1 MFDVGCS
8 MFNNLFLFL
17 SAFQIF
23 SISAFTQSL
32 PMNTLPLDLRLRIV
46 DAYDAGQGTRDE
58 IAIRFGVSTGMVKKL
73 LQQRRDTGD
82 IAPRHQHSGRKP
94 IILPSHRKIMRKLLS
109 QKNNITLIQMRQ
121 KLGLQC
127 SLSAIHHVLTEMG
140 LKRHK
145 KCRSERGDFSAHG

>member
-1 MFDVGCS
+1 MFDVQQPLPLPFS
-8 MFNNLFLFL
+8 F
-17 SAFQIF
+17 SDFQHF
-23 SISAFTQSL
+23 SFYPIP
-32 PMNTLPLDLRLRIV
+32 PMNTLPLDLRQRIV

-109 QKNNITLIQMRQ
+109 QKNNITLVQMRQ

-140 LKRHK
+140 LKLHK
-145 KCRSERGDFSAHG
+145 KCRSVRGDFSAHG